1 MRRLYITILLAAL
14 LPSPLLMA
22 QEEALTLERCREMA
36 LECNLMLQ
44 SSQQQ
49 IEASQRT
56 LSAYKANYL
65 PNFSLNGSYLY
76 STTTFEYTIQGG
88 YLPTYIPDA
97 TTGELT
103 PNLAGMSAD
112 GTPIFN
118 EYAYMPDQ
126 QFDFEV
132 GSVFNAGVQV
142 TQPIY
147 MGGKITTATKLARI
161 GVDVAKLNRRKS
173 ETDVILQADNA
184 FYTYQKVNEMYTTAT
199 KYHEVVAAFYKQ
211 VESAYNNGMGTKND
225 QLKVQVSLNEA
236 ELAMRKAENGL
247 RLARMNLCYTIGLPL
262 TTERLEIV
270 DNFVPTLVNLENVS
284 LDVTNRP
291 EYAMLE
297 KQVEAKTL
305 EAKVTRSDYLPSV
318 SAIANYGYTNGMTLN
333 GTRMV
338 DDAGFTGGVMVSIPL
353 FHWGEGRNKVAASKA
368 GIIEAENKLQDY
380 TQLMTLELMQA
391 INAYDEA
398 TLEVELRNRALAQSE
413 ENMRL
418 SNNHYQ
424 AGMETLT
431 DYLEAQVMWQKSMQS
446 LIEAKA
452 AQRLAYATYLKTA
465 GSL

>member
-1 MRRLYITILLAAL
+1 MKLLYKTTLWLAACI
-14 LPSPLLMA
+14 PSLVMA
-22 QEEALTLERCREMA
+22 QEDALTLERCREMA
-36 LECNLMLQ
+36 LESNLTLQ
-44 SSQQQ
+44 SSQLK
-49 IEASQRT
+49 IEASEHT
-56 LSAYKANYL
+56 LSSYKANYL

-76 STTTFEYTIQGG
+76 STTAFEYTIEGG
-88 YLPTYIPDA
+88 YLPTYVPDA

-147 MGGKITTATKLARI
+147 MGGKITTATKLARL

-173 ETDVILQADNA
+173 EAEVILQADNA
-184 FYTYQKVNEMYTTAT
+184 FYTYQKVNEMCTTAT
-199 KYHEVVAAFYKQ
+199 KYHEVVAAFYHQ
-211 VESAYNNGMGTKND
+211 MESAYEAGMGTKND
-225 QLKVQVSLNEA
+225 LLKVQVSLNEA
-236 ELAMRKAENGL
+236 ELMVRKAENGL

-262 TTERLEIV
+262 TTEEIEV
-270 DNFVPTLVNLENVS
+270 TDNFVPTLVSIDNAA

-297 KQVEAKTL
+297 KQVEAKAL
-305 EAKVTRSDYLPSV
+305 EAKVTRSDYLPNI

-333 GTRMV
+333 GSRMV
-338 DDAGFTGGVMVSIPL
+338 DDAGFTAGVMVSIPL

-368 GIIEAENKLQDY
+368 GVLEAENTLQDY

-391 INAYDEA
+391 INTYNEA
-398 TLEVELRNRALAQSE
+398 TLEVELMTRALAQSE

-424 AGMETLT
+424 VGMETLA
-431 DYLEAQVMWQKSMQS
+431 DYLEAQAMWQKSMQN
-446 LIEAKA
+446 LTEARA
-452 AQRLAYATYLKTA
+452 AQRLAYASYLKTA
-465 GSL
+465 GTR